1 MKISVLS
8 LSAAVAIPIAAADVT
23 DATPGELASLLGDDT
38 ASITSLKVGGT
49 IDVRDLLTISTL
61 PQLKD
66 LDLSG
71 ATIAAYTPDRPLPL
85 SEGDFAADYLPAG
98 IFFGKH
104 FASVVLPESLT
115 AIGSHALVGNDFATI
130 TLPEKLRS
138 VGDYAFYDCDKL
150 IAIILPASV
159 ADLGAYS
166 FAGCDALASA
176 DLSASSLEKIA
187 DYAFRSDNLLAD
199 LKLPAGLGEVG
210 TGAFAGC
217 TALTSAMLPCSLDYI
232 GEQAFT
238 HSGLTGIVVP
248 SSVSKVGDFG
258 FARCDALEQATV
270 EDGSLTLGQGVFF
283 YDKALKEVKTDGIAT
298 VPAYTFAGAAA
309 LTHGENGI
317 LSDATEVGAYAFLD
331 NKAEKLILSPALV
344 SLADGALEGM
354 TGLKEID
361 ATALGDRVPELGSDV
376 FAGINQPEV
385 ELIVAA
391 DTGKVWE
398 SAPQWKEFKVR
409 QILGVGD
416 TVADASSV
424 KAWFEGRILR
434 ISSPYEIE
442 SVAVYLTGGAKAFHV
457 EPYATTA
464 SVDTSDFSD
473 RVYVVEV
480 VTAEGRDVFKLLR

>member
-8 LSAAVAIPIAAADVT
+8 LFAAVALPVAAADVT
-23 DATPGELASLLGDDT
+23 DAAPGELASLLGDDT

-49 IDVRDLLTISTL
+49 IDVRDLLTISAL

-71 ATIAAYTPDRPLPL
+71 ATIAAFTPDRPLPL

-104 FASVVLPESLT
+104 LASVALPQSLV
-115 AIGSHALVGNDFATI
+115 AIGSHALAGNDFATI

-150 IAIILPASV
+150 TAITLPASV

-187 DYAFRSDNLLAD
+187 DYAFRSDTLLAD
-199 LKLPAGLGEVG
+199 MKLPARLGEVG

-217 TALTSAMLPCSLDYI
+217 TSLTAASFPSSLDI
-232 GEQAFT
+232 VGEQAFT
-238 HSGLTGIVVP
+238 YSGLTGIIVP
-248 SSVSKVGDFG
+248 SSVSEVGDFG
-258 FARCDALEQATV
+258 FARCDALEQATI
-270 EDGSLTLGQGVFF
+270 EDGALTLGQGVFF
-283 YDKALKEVKTDGIAT
+283 YDKALKEVKADGIAT
-298 VPAYTFAGAAA
+298 VLAYTFAGAAA

-331 NKAEKLILSPALV
+331 NQAEKLILSPSLV

-361 ATALGDRVPELGSDV
+361 ATALGDRVPELGNDV

-385 ELIVAA
+385 ELVVAA

-409 QILGVGD
+409 QVLGVGD
-416 TVADASSV
+416 TAADASSV

-457 EPYATTA
+457 EPYAITA